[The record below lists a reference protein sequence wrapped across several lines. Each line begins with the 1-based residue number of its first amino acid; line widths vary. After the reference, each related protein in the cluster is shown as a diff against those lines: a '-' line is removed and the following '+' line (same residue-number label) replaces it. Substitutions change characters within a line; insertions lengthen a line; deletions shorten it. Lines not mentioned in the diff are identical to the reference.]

1 MLRTSR
7 RRFLAYGIKSVFTCS
22 LTGCGTLLYP
32 ERRGQPA
39 GPLDWKIVGLNSIG
53 LLFFFVPGVIAF
65 AVDFINGTIYLPP
78 YEYGEYGK
86 VDQKQR
92 DARLTSVS
100 IPADQI
106 SPAEISAVVSKHSGR
121 KVILLPG
128 EYETQPIKT
137 IDEFWS
143 VERELHGQS

>member
-7 RRFLAYGIKSVFTCS
+7 RRFLFYGINSVFTCS
-22 LTGCGTLLYP
+22 LTGCGTILYP
-32 ERRGQPA
+32 ERRGQPS
-39 GPLDWKIVGLNSIG
+39 GPLDWRIVGLNSIG

-78 YEYGEYGK
+78 YEYEEYGQA
-86 VDQKQR
+86 DQKNQEVK
-92 DARLTSVS
+92 LTSVS
-100 IPADQI
+100 IPADRI
-106 SPAEISAVVSKHSGR
+106 SPDEISDVVSQHSGR

-143 VERELHGQS
+143 VEREMYKQS

>member
-1 MLRTSR
+1 MLSPSR
-7 RRFLAYGIKSVFTCS
+7 RCFLLSGINLVLTGS
-22 LTGCGTLLYP
+22 LTGCGTILYP

-78 YEYGEYGK
+78 HEYGIDDPNSQDVELK
-86 VDQKQR
+86 
-92 DARLTSVS
+92 SVS
-100 IPADQI
+100 IPPDQI
-106 SPAEISAVVSKHSGR
+106 SPDEVSLLVSQHSGR

-128 EYETQPIKT
+128 EYETQPIQS

-143 VERELHGQS
+143 VERKMNVQS